1 MTDSLY
7 IAWRYVTWNRG
18 KSLILIASVTLIAFL
33 PLALQLLLD
42 ESEEQLSSRA
52 TDTPLLLGAK
62 GSALDLVMN
71 SLYFDDS
78 MPPRIGLDASEQV
91 DASGLAYAIPLYIRF
106 RARGFPIVGTS
117 LDYFDFRSLHIG
129 EGRMMTLLGECVIGA
144 DVASKLGIGPG
155 DSLVSSPDNLFDI
168 AGVYPLKM
176 KVAGVMARSHGPDD
190 AAVFVDTRTA
200 WIIEG
205 LGHGHQDLAR
215 TGDSSVILQK
225 DDNSVT
231 ANARLMQYAEITAD
245 NIDSFHFHGD
255 SSIYPLTAL
264 ILQANDDKA
273 AALLRGRYLDHDSH
287 QVVRPVDV
295 VDGLL
300 ENIFRIKT
308 VIDGVIVIVGLATL
322 LTMVLVFILSL
333 RIRQGEMDTI
343 FRMGCSRMTM
353 ARLLLAEIMIIV
365 AASALL
371 CAILLTLVSANSA
384 SLVRYLLLS

>member
-1 MTDSLY
+1 MMDSLY

-42 ESEEQLSSRA
+42 ESEQQLRSRA

-91 DASGLAYAIPLYIRF
+91 DASGLAYAIPLYMRF

-117 LDYFDFRSLHIG
+117 LDYFDFRSLRIG
-129 EGRMMTLLGECVIGA
+129 EGRMMTLLGESVIGA

-176 KVAGVMARSHGPDD
+176 KVAGVMERSHGPDD

-225 DDNSVT
+225 DDDSVT
-231 ANARLMQYAEITAD
+231 ANAKLMQYAEITAD

-264 ILQANDDKA
+264 IVQANDDKA
-273 AALLRGRYLDHDSH
+273 AALLRGRYQGHDSY

-333 RIRQGEMDTI
+333 RIRQDEMDTI

-353 ARLLLAEIMIIV
+353 ARLLLAEIVIIV

>member
-1 MTDSLY
+1 MMDSLY

-42 ESEEQLSSRA
+42 ESEQQLRSRA

-91 DASGLAYAIPLYIRF
+91 DASELAYAIPLYMRF

-117 LDYFDFRSLHIG
+117 LDYFDFRSLRIG
-129 EGRMMTLLGECVIGA
+129 EGRMMTLLGESVIGA

-176 KVAGVMARSHGPDD
+176 KVAGVMERSHGPDD

-225 DDNSVT
+225 DDDSVT
-231 ANARLMQYAEITAD
+231 ANAKLMQYAEITAD

-264 ILQANDDKA
+264 IVQANDDKA
-273 AALLRGRYLDHDSH
+273 AALLRGRYQDHDSY

-333 RIRQGEMDTI
+333 RIRLDEMDTI

-353 ARLLLAEIMIIV
+353 ARLLLAEIVIIV